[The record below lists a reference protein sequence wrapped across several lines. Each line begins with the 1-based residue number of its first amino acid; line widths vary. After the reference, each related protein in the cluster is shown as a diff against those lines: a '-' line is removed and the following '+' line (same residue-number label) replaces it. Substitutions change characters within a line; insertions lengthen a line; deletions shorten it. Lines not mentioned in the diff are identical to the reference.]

1 MLIVGDDRNSVNLAT
16 CVQSMKTERYEVLRI
31 STIEGT
37 DDIVLRIEGKLIIPW
52 TTELESVW
60 QNIMALLET
69 RSLLLDIRNTTSIDQ
84 DGFECLARITQ
95 AANAHILADTP
106 LTRQF
111 ADRVQQIK
119 VSQEGR
125 RK

>member
-1 MLIVGDDRNSVNLAT
+1 MSLAIYMHF
-16 CVQSMKTERYEVLRI
+16 VESERYAVLRVL
-31 STIEGT
+31 TIENT

-60 QNIMALLET
+60 QEITDSLKT
-69 RSLLLDIRNTTSIDQ
+69 RRLLLDIRNTTSIDQ
-84 DGFECLARITQ
+84 GGFECLARIAQ
-95 AANAHILADTP
+95 AANARILADTP

-119 VSQEGR
+119 VSQEGKR
-125 RK
+125 Q